1 MIRTTVDGGVRVVTL
16 DRPARRNALTPD
28 GLDALDDLVAAL
40 DTVE

>member
-16 DRPARRNALTPD
+16 DRPDRRNALTPD